1 MSYSTK
7 DIVFE
12 DKTHCVLKTEK
23 NYEIYEK
30 GCTCMTRK
38 GKVSLNL
45 DWEPVLKLVKGSRL
59 KMTESTSQNRPR
71 VFICSPFTANT
82 QEGIDKNAQAARD
95 YARYAVLQGY
105 APFVPHLLY
114 PQFLDEFSET
124 ERELGLVCGFSFM
137 DTCEELW
144 AFVPETGLSKGM
156 LAEIKYARSK
166 GITVKEIIWDN
177 VKAKVRKEENG
188 HESD

>member
-1 MSYSTK
+1 
-7 DIVFE
+7 
-12 DKTHCVLKTEK
+12 
-23 NYEIYEK
+23 
-30 GCTCMTRK
+30 
-38 GKVSLNL
+38 
-45 DWEPVLKLVKGSRL
+45 
-59 KMTESTSQNRPR
+59 MTESTSQNRPR
-71 VFICSPFTANT
+71 VFICSPFTTNT

-177 VKAKVRKEENG
+177 VKANE
-188 HESD
+188 